1 MTVSASEETKYPEF
15 TENLFDLQIKW
26 VKDVNIG
33 AKTIKLLEENIAV
46 NFHILEFG
54 NRLLDVTPKS

>member
-1 MTVSASEETKYPEF
+1 M
-15 TENLFDLQIKW
+15 
-26 VKDVNIG
+26 NIG

-54 NRLLDVTPKS
+54 NRLLDVTPKSQTTKERIHLSSSRLITCASKDYQ